1 MGYRGVEEKIVS
13 IVNSYLEQ
21 SETPSSAAV
30 DLDVLWVDAR
40 KNKQGVVDNEKVQ
53 EEVNRV
59 VTLKERESFRTA
71 DSQVLLEKAL
81 GLPQYPGRIR
91 GAGFG
96 ASKQFVTPSAKC
108 LTKAYATVLH
118 VKCDSL
124 AERFHAMENR
134 MEACKFVEGPEVSTT
149 VKESFTHPRNHI
161 FILETPP
168 YLGECWVWF
177 LATSQVPLTPPPTL
191 GSFLIP
197 TI

>member
-59 VTLKERESFRTA
+59 
-71 DSQVLLEKAL
+71 AL

-96 ASKQFVTPSAKC
+96 ASKQFVTPSAKR
-108 LTKAYATVLH
+108 LTKADAAVLH

-134 MEACKFVEGPEVSTT
+134 MEACKFVEGPEASTT